1 MTAVIFLI
9 VHLTTYPL
17 MPGIVVGAYETETAC
32 IKAAEAHGLRYQ
44 ASMQFNAP
52 RIRWACEVRT

>member
-1 MTAVIFLI
+1 
-9 VHLTTYPL
+9 